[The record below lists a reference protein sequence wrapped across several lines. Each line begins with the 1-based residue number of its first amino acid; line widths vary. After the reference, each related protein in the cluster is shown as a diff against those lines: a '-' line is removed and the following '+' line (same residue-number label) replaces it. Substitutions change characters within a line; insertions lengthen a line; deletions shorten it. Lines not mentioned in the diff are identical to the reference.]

1 MAAGHEDQKVDLD
14 SLFSELFLLSQ
25 IPETKT
31 DKKRQER
38 ILTLL
43 QEIKANTKIIA
54 KGFDIIFKPK

>member
-1 MAAGHEDQKVDLD
+1 MTAVHVSQKVNLD
-14 SLFSELFLLSQ
+14 SLFSELFLLSEN
-25 IPETKT
+25 PETKT